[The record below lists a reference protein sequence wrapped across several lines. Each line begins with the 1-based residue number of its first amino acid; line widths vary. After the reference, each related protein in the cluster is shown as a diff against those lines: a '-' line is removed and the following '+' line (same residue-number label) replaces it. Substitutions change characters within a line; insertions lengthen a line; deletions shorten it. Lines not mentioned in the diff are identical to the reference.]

1 MNLERVWRHRTVWL
15 VLILLSLGGFAF
27 LWRELR
33 HPRRVS
39 DYKELIARRLA
50 EARGWELT
58 EADLALVDGALPR
71 LEAIPFTL
79 YIAGGRS
86 EDMQLVAM
94 LSPWSE
100 GALEQGSRA
109 IPLIRDLADMDA
121 ERFLVVFAALEGNA
135 SIPVRRLLDWHTLAA
150 IRCAVQGDHTGS
162 LRHLEV
168 LVRAAESGTH
178 AHVRMAQIESLS
190 RATRWLLRLDPPED
204 FCVALQQL
212 LLRAE
217 RGSLRSPD
225 LAVHMLQQLAV
236 AHLRGG
242 QWRRSWA
249 TATEA
254 NTRSA
259 SLALLSLVLTPEE
272 LHGMGHHPYNHG
284 PFAFLMSGMTESPML
299 HLPFMRNVA
308 VQARLR
314 PIVMEVPSVAE
325 DLRLHADLL
334 QGLPLSV
341 QLHQLLTPVQ
351 DLPVYARHQWANRP
365 AMASAVAPDR
375 QASRRLRLASAAC
388 ADRLRLLRGGSRA
401 GAFADLEGLIPP
413 PPAPDATTGVVERFL
428 SLADPSAT
436 FSMQLVVEE
445 LDESHV
451 VAGFP
456 MHCST
461 CTLTRTG
468 GESVEALMRID
479 EPGDS
484 GSLIVGGLGPA
495 FAHGLELAFA
505 DEGAS
510 VTLVGHRAYGAG
522 RVEISRADWER
533 IAREQVARATG
544 GARPPDGGDFAG
556 FDVEMRVTLPARVRV
571 LRMEQEVFDAEGKPV
586 TDVRRWVLD

>member
-39 DYKELIARRLA
+39 DYNELMTRRLA

-58 EADLALVDGALPR
+58 EADLALVEGALPR
-71 LEAIPFTL
+71 LEAISFTL
-79 YIAGGRS
+79 YVGGGRG
-86 EDMQLVAM
+86 EDSQLVAM

-100 GALEQGSRA
+100 AALEQTSRA

-135 SIPVRRLLDWHTLAA
+135 SAQVWRFLDWHMRAA
-150 IRCAVQGDHTGS
+150 IRCAVQEDHTGS

-168 LVRAAESGTH
+168 LVRAAESSTY

-217 RGSLRSPD
+217 RASLRSPD
-225 LAVHMLQQLAV
+225 LAVHMLQQLTV
-236 AHLRGG
+236 AQLRGG

-254 NTRSA
+254 NSRSA
-259 SLALLSLVLTPEE
+259 SLALLPLVLTPEE
-272 LHGMGHHPYNHG
+272 LRGMGNHPHNYG
-284 PFAFLMSGMTESPML
+284 GLAFLMSGMVESPIL

-314 PIVMEVPSVAE
+314 PIVMEVPSVAG
-325 DLRLHADLL
+325 DLRRHADLL
-334 QGLPLSV
+334 EGLPLSV

-351 DLPVYARHQWANRP
+351 DLPIYAPNLGWNRR
-365 AMASAVAPDR
+365 ALASAVASDR

-388 ADRLRLLRGGSRA
+388 ADRLHLLRGGSRA

-436 FSMQLVVEE
+436 FSMQLVMEE
-445 LDESHV
+445 MDEPLV
-451 VAGFP
+451 VTGFP

-479 EPGDS
+479 ELGDS
-484 GSLIVGGLGPA
+484 GSLLVGGLVPA

-510 VTLVGHRAYGAG
+510 VTLFGRRAYGAG
-522 RVEISRADWER
+522 RVEIPRADWER
-533 IAREQVARATG
+533 VSREQVARASG
-544 GARPPDGGDFAG
+544 GARPPDGGEFAG

-571 LRMEQEVFDAEGKPV
+571 LRMEQEVFDVDGKPV

>member
-39 DYKELIARRLA
+39 DYNELMTRRLA

-58 EADLALVDGALPR
+58 EADLALVEGALPR

-79 YIAGGRS
+79 YVGGGRG
-86 EDMQLVAM
+86 EDSQLVAM

-100 GALEQGSRA
+100 AALEQTSRA

-135 SIPVRRLLDWHTLAA
+135 SVPVRCLLDWHMLAA
-150 IRCAVQGDHTGS
+150 TRCAVQGDHTGS

-168 LVRAAESGTH
+168 LVRAAESSTH

-204 FCVALQQL
+204 FCIALQQL

-217 RGSLRSPD
+217 RASLRSPD
-225 LAVHMLQQLAV
+225 LAVHMLQQLTV
-236 AHLRGG
+236 AQLRGG

-284 PFAFLMSGMTESPML
+284 PLAFLMSGMVESPIL

-314 PIVMEVPSVAE
+314 PIVMEVPSVAG
-325 DLRLHADLL
+325 DLRRHADLL
-334 QGLPLSV
+334 EGLPLSV

-351 DLPVYARHQWANRP
+351 DLPVYAGHLWGNRR
-365 AMASAVAPDR
+365 AMASAVAPER

-401 GAFADLEGLIPP
+401 GAYADLEGLIPP

-436 FSMQLVVEE
+436 FSMQLVMEE
-445 LDESHV
+445 MDEPLV
-451 VAGFP
+451 VTGFP

-479 EPGDS
+479 ELGDS
-484 GSLIVGGLGPA
+484 GSLLVGGLGPA

-510 VTLVGHRAYGAG
+510 VTLFGHRAYGAG
-522 RVEISRADWER
+522 RVEIPRADWER
-533 IAREQVARATG
+533 VSREQVARASG
-544 GARPPDGGDFAG
+544 GARPPDGGEFVG

-571 LRMEQEVFDAEGKPV
+571 LRMEQEVFDVDGKPV